1 MGDFYELFGD
11 EAKIAAEKLGLMLTT
26 RNGKPMV
33 GFPQHVL
40 EQHKDKLKAAGYSL
54 KLWEDFEE
62 YTAERLISENAEKY
76 ILPKIAFDEQAAITD
91 EFFSYETAWHNVS
104 KKIAEIAERY
114 RNGEDVKIDLSKA
127 FFKNDVNLVEW
138 ETVNKATHKIEI
150 STDNNGVDVSCDNA
164 KKHFSWEEVAS
175 IHWNYLKDTFK
186 EIQLERVAEYPEVKE
201 DVDRLIAKMEEKE
214 RIENFRQFAK
224 EQDIPFSETYDNGE
238 EFDLY
243 AADGGMSVQDYRKWR
258 QLNSPSNFTI
268 TDPNLGA
275 GGQKTKC
282 ASNIAAIK
290 LLKQLETENRN
301 ATAEEQE
308 TLSKYVGWGGIPQ
321 AFDSNNDKWSAEY
334 AQLKELLTD
343 EEYAAAKGSTL
354 NAHYT
359 SPEVI
364 SAIYKALDNMGF
376 KKGKVLEPAMGV
388 GNFFGCMPEK
398 MRDSELY
405 GVELDSITGRIAK
418 QLYPKAD
425 IQVKGFEKTDFPDN
439 FFDLAI
445 GNVPFGSYGI
455 ADKRYDKENFLI
467 HDYFFA
473 KTLNFFYYTIIQHNM
488 QYKLLF

>member
-1 MGDFYELFGD
+1 M
-11 EAKIAAEKLGLMLTT
+11 MLTFVGYLLFLALPIT
-26 RNGKPMV
+26 GLLLFSCLFEYNNIGKVKITLTKVLGSIVDTLSILGIIITVIKYGGIYTYNDTV
-33 GFPQHVL
+33 G
-40 EQHKDKLKAAGYSL
+40 KIISIGYKGISV
-54 KLWEDFEE
+54 E
-62 YTAERLISENAEKY
+62 YN
-76 ILPKIAFDEQAAITD
+76 EQAAITD

-104 KKIAEIAERY
+104 KEIAEIAERY

-150 STDNNGVDVSCDNA
+150 STDN
-164 KKHFSWEEVAS
+164 K
-175 IHWNYLKDTFK
+175 
-186 EIQLERVAEYPEVKE
+186 
-201 DVDRLIAKMEEKE
+201 
-214 RIENFRQFAK
+214 K

-376 KKGKVLEPAMGV
+376 KKGKVLEI
-388 GNFFGCMPEK
+388 K
-398 MRDSELY
+398 TRYL
-405 GVELDSITGRIAK
+405 
-418 QLYPKAD
+418 
-425 IQVKGFEKTDFPDN
+425 IQ
-439 FFDLAI
+439 
-445 GNVPFGSYGI
+445 
-455 ADKRYDKENFLI
+455 RY
-467 HDYFFA
+467 A
-473 KTLNFFYYTIIQHNM
+473 A
-488 QYKLLF
+488 